1 MSSDNLQ
8 LIPSAQTHTI
18 DPGLTFVN
26 YQQYLFPIDW
36 DNSFIQTGKLH
47 VEVGFGDGRY
57 TAFRAGEA
65 PDERFVG
72 VELSGASIARARK
85 RLAREDIHNVKLLKV
100 TAQLALQHLFAE
112 ASLSSITVNFPD
124 PWPKDR
130 HEQNRLLRVPFFELA
145 ATRLVPGGEIRLA
158 TDHPDYLAQAQTEAA
173 QTDLYD
179 LVTRPAPEAVF
190 ATKYALKWKAQGKP
204 LHYQVFTRTD
214 TALATALT
222 QYYPILQR
230 KHVMAHAVLTGSL
243 PPDLKFS
250 KVVTDYADG
259 HVILHEITR
268 SLQEVK
274 LLVRATINEPSLR
287 QQVLVSVRQ
296 KEPQTNSEIIVALE
310 AFGDPLI
317 TETSKGAVHATC
329 QWLLSQSDELSI
341 KERCY

>member
-1 MSSDNLQ
+1 
-8 LIPSAQTHTI
+8 
-18 DPGLTFVN
+18 
-26 YQQYLFPIDW
+26 
-36 DNSFIQTGKLH
+36 
-47 VEVGFGDGRY
+47 
-57 TAFRAGEA
+57 
-65 PDERFVG
+65 
-72 VELSGASIARARK
+72 
-85 RLAREDIHNVKLLKV
+85 
-100 TAQLALQHLFAE
+100 
-112 ASLSSITVNFPD
+112 
-124 PWPKDR
+124 
-130 HEQNRLLRVPFFELA
+130 
-145 ATRLVPGGEIRLA
+145 
-158 TDHPDYLAQAQTEAA
+158 
-173 QTDLYD
+173 
-179 LVTRPAPEAVF
+179 
-190 ATKYALKWKAQGKP
+190 
-204 LHYQVFTRTD
+204 
-214 TALATALT
+214 
-222 QYYPILQR
+222 
-230 KHVMAHAVLTGSL
+230 MAHAVLTGSL